1 MEFTRVGKVGL
12 RGAARLCPFHA
23 GDRKYNS
30 VLMVSNGGQ
39 WGEWGKIEFCPKGH
53 AYGFSLKVSEG
64 LVTDDSSLNG
74 IRLHCSSGGVRGRHY
89 HIVSFFCRCGVWFEG
104 KKCPKGYLVAFT
116 LNVEA
121 PQGPADDTA
130 ANNIRFTCGDGTV
143 LEGQSTEFGTY
154 GDWSKRCPTGAI
166 CGIQTKVEGITSV
179 DVTGLNDVKFFCCD

>member
-1 MEFTRVGKVGL
+1 MDLSTSAVVFLFLTYH
-12 RGAARLCPFHA
+12 LCEA

-39 WGEWGKIEFCPKGH
+39 WGEWGKVEFCPKGY
-53 AYGFSLKVSEG
+53 AYGFSLKTTPYSQG
-64 LVTDDSSLNG
+64 LVVDDTSLNG
-74 IRLHCSSGGVRGRHY
+74 IRLHCSGGGVVQSTVGPFGMWLER
-89 HIVSFFCRCGVWFEG
+89 
-104 KKCPKGYLVAFT
+104 KKCPKGYLVAFI

-130 ANNIRFTCGDGTV
+130 ANNIHFTCGDGTV

-179 DVTGLNDVKFFCCD
+179 DITGLNDVKFFCCD